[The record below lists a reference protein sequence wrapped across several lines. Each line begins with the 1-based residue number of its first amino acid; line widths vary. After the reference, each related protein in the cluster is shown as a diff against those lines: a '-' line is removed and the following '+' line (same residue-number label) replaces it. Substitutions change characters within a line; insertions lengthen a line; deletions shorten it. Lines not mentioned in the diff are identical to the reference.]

1 MTPIA
6 NHRLEFAAWEWAE
19 HRQPGNLIV
28 HIFSNAA
35 LLSFFSLLLAKIHL
49 PFLSLGADSDGL
61 SLAWPY
67 LAILLLYH
75 ARLDLL
81 SASMAAVVLA
91 FTTGAWR
98 GEFYFEHD
106 HSFDSVL
113 ALLGGYAVAGLS
125 GFWGHQIFHDHDGKK
140 HMSGAP
146 GGNLLRIMEALVTG
160 WPVYMMIW
168 LLRSTGYRSTL
179 RERLEAQA
187 LTYYRTAHDR
197 EWHNWAQTEHCR
209 PQSTWYPRNVLE
221 VREIVE
227 LAARE
232 GKRIR
237 VVGTSYSWPPLAASE
252 EFMVC
257 LRLLGDIEIEHGD
270 RGPRVWVGAGV
281 VGRELNEVLE
291 RAGYCLPSNV
301 VMETVSFGGMT
312 SVGAH
317 GSGWDQQ
324 TLSDMVDVVELIDG
338 RGRLRCFRCGKDS
351 DEIMNAV
358 RVSLGM
364 YGVVVRVA
372 LRIQRSF
379 NVRLCDSKISMAQML
394 DTLPDRVS
402 QHDYYDVFWFPG
414 TQLCWTRA
422 WDRVDAPISPWRPHL
437 PWSISTTRDNW
448 GRTWAWLQSVGF
460 NVSAALCRRWP
471 ALTPH
476 VMSAS
481 NLTVVDHTRVVH
493 IHDASHYRSAIEI
506 HRLGCMEFG
515 FAVDA
520 DDMAGVRQ
528 AWRDVE
534 DVIAMFAKRGR
545 HPINMTVNMRFTAG
559 SSCLLA
565 AGHGNAHTCFIE
577 VLGDPRQHDW
587 LACIAEIGRRWMA
600 LPNARPHWPKQHRE
614 LPGMLEHLSAVVGP
628 DLGRVLELRDELDL
642 DPNRM
647 FVNAYIEW
655 LSGAASKAAAKSG
668 LNPASP

>member
-1 MTPIA
+1 MSPIA
-6 NHRLEFAAWEWAE
+6 NHRLKFAAWEWAE
-19 HRQPGNLIV
+19 HRQPGNLKLHV
-28 HIFSNAA
+28 FGNAA
-35 LLSFFSLLLAKIHL
+35 ALSCLSLLIAKIHL
-49 PFLSLGADSDGL
+49 PFLTLGADPHGL

-67 LAILLLYH
+67 LIIVLLYH

-81 SASMAAVVLA
+81 STSLAAVVLA
-91 FTTGAWR
+91 LTTGAWR
-98 GEFYFEHD
+98 GEFYFEHET
-106 HSFDSVL
+106 S
-113 ALLGGYAVAGLS
+113 LLGVLVLLGAYTVC
-125 GFWGHQIFHDHDGKK
+125 GFPVLWGHQIFHDHDVK
-140 HMSGAP
+140 HLSGAP
-146 GGNLLRIMEALVTG
+146 GGKLGRVFEAIFTG
-160 WPVYMMIW
+160 WPVYMLIW
-168 LLRSTGYRSTL
+168 LLRSGYRPSL
-179 RERLEAQA
+179 RERVEVEA
-187 LTYYRTAHDR
+187 LGYYRTAHDR
-197 EWHNWAQTEHCR
+197 EWHNWAQTERCR
-209 PQSTWYPRNVLE
+209 PQSTWYPRNVVE

-232 GKRIR
+232 HKRIR
-237 VVGTSYSWPPLAASE
+237 VVGTSYSWPPLAVCE

-338 RGRLRCFRCGKDS
+338 RGRLRCFRCGEDRE
-351 DEIMNAV
+351 EIMNAV

-364 YGVVVRVA
+364 YGIIIRVA
-372 LRIQRSF
+372 LRIQPAF
-379 NVRLCDSKISMAQML
+379 NVRLSDHRVSMTQML
-394 DTLPDRVS
+394 DTLTERVS

-414 TQLCWTRA
+414 TQLCWTRT
-422 WDRVDAPISPWRPHL
+422 WDRVDAPASPWRPHL

-448 GRTWAWLQSVGF
+448 GRWWAWVQSVGF
-460 NVSAALCRRWP
+460 NVGAALCRRWC

-481 NLTVVDHTRVVH
+481 NLTVLDHTRIVH

-506 HRLGCMEFG
+506 HRLGCVEFG
-515 FAVDA
+515 FAVDLM
-520 DDMAGVRQ
+520 DMTPVRQ

-534 DVIAMFAKRGR
+534 EVIAMFAEKGR

-577 VLGDPRQHDW
+577 VLGDPRQADW
-587 LACIAEIGRRWMA
+587 IPCIAELGRRWMA

-614 LPGMLEHLSAVVGP
+614 LPGMIEHLSTVLGP
-628 DLGRVLELRDELDL
+628 DLDRVLELRDELDL
-642 DPNRM
+642 DPDRM

-655 LSGAASKAAAKSG
+655 LSGAARKPSVTSG
-668 LNPASP
+668 